1 MVYFGYTKIQITGTR
16 DKSKT
21 LVKKNTGSGKI
32 LLIFWNM
39 IGVSTHR
46 FFLILA
52 AVFYMPMI
60 FFYYILV
67 FSNILL
73 IIIYPLQWRL
83 DKREDSSSKNNPE

>member
-52 AVFYMPMI
+52 AVFYMPDD
-60 FFYYILV
+60 
-67 FSNILL
+67 ILL
-73 IIIYPLQWRL
+73 LYSCIFKY
-83 DKREDSSSKNNPE
+83 SSYYYLSSPVEIR